1 LRFHEQHLKFIT
13 PEGIGNRRS
22 IAGNHALCGILD
34 LGKALATVNLSMG
47 QPAIHT
53 FDNGVRILDAHLL
66 EVQRARYRQRNVH
79 EADEEDVFLA
89 ALADIPSGGIFLNV
103 GTAVGYYVIL
113 AKLKRPDLTIH
124 GVEPL
129 PGQAERFKENLA
141 INGLGSTDFKLHE
154 IAIAAN
160 DEAEAQLLDDSYG
173 SRLLGPA
180 EQVTGK
186 VVRVR
191 TIPLAEL
198 CRSIGPR
205 IDLLQMDIQGLELPV
220 LEKFFGSAERSAIST
235 FLVGTHSE
243 KIHAS
248 VIALLNREGYA
259 VSFECARP
267 SGQPDGIVLAGKQG

>member
-1 LRFHEQHLKFIT
+1 MVRQSSAS
-13 PEGIGNRRS
+13 GMV
-22 IAGNHALCGILD
+22 
-34 LGKALATVNLSMG
+34 LA
-47 QPAIHT
+47 
-53 FDNGVRILDAHLL
+53 
-66 EVQRARYRQRNVH
+66 EV
-79 EADEEDVFLA
+79 
-89 ALADIPSGGIFLNV
+89 PSGGIFLNV

-113 AKLKRPDLTIH
+113 AKLKRPDLTVH

-141 INGLGSTDFKLHE
+141 INGLSATDFKLHE

-173 SRLLGPA
+173 SRLLGPS
-180 EQVTGK
+180 EQASGK

-198 CRSIGPR
+198 CRTIGSR

-220 LEKFFGSAERSAIST
+220 LEKFFSSPERSAIST
-235 FLVGTHSE
+235 FLIGTHSE

-248 VIALLNREGYA
+248 VIALLIQHGYS
-259 VSFECARP
+259 VTFECARP
-267 SGQPDGIVLAGKQG
+267 SGQPDGIVLARETSELRKD